1 MPRYFL
7 RPFVIALARRLTI
20 KSICGT
26 SFCAGRCLGYH
37 AFDILHMSDRRK
49 DLEVIR
55 KKPVLCAQFID
66 MCSFITPQIK
76 FGNPASAVMYYK
88 AQMGGRKRWGG
99 RK

>member
-1 MPRYFL
+1 MRRLMFQINLLLFSTFPCAVLFFA
-7 RPFVIALARRLTI
+7 PFVIALARRLTI

-55 KKPVLCAQFID
+55 KSRF
-66 MCSFITPQIK
+66 
-76 FGNPASAVMYYK
+76 SA
-88 AQMGGRKRWGG
+88 RNL
-99 RK
+99 